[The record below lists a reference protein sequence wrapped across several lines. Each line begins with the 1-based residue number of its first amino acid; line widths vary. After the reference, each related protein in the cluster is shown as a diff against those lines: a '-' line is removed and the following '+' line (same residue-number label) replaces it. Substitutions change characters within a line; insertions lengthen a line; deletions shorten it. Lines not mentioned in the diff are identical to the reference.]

1 MDIPNRLD
9 IMKMATQNVREMLPN
24 YAYVSELVQASRR
37 SPLGNFVSWP
47 AEIIRTSTNISM
59 VSKREMA
66 DPVFK
71 LIGAERAAGFAMT
84 VGTIGPAAIWGASQL
99 AGFTKEKLMAFKE
112 NLFHT
117 FQKIILYYQCTKMEN
132 INT

>member
-37 SPLGNFVSWP
+37 SILGNFVSWP

-59 VSKREMA
+59 KSRIEMK

-71 LIGAERAAGFAMT
+71 AIGVERAAGFAIT
-84 VGTIGPAAIWGASQL
+84 IGTIGPAAVWGASQL
-99 AGFTKEKLMAFKE
+99 AGFTKEKLMALREFVPY
-112 NLFHT
+112 FH
-117 FQKIILYYQCTKMEN
+117 KIILYYQCTKMEN